1 MYIMG
6 NERLLSRSAQRH
18 MSRHGKKNEKQ
29 LEARDVLPN
38 IKRSQAA
45 ETAVFVPG
53 DLDL

>member
-1 MYIMG
+1 
-6 NERLLSRSAQRH
+6 